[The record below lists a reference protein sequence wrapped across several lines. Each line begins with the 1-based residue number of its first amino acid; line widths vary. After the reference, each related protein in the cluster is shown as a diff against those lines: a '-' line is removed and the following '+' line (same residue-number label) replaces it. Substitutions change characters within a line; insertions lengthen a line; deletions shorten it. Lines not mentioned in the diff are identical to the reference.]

1 EKDIDEC
8 ASDPCVNGGL
18 CQDLL
23 NKFQCL
29 CDIAFAGEHC
39 EVDY

>member
-29 CDIAFAGEHC
+29 CDVAFAGERC